1 MAKTKYDFKD
11 AQSFLQEVPAEE
23 LHSEVYGAML
33 LLDRI
38 TGKRNKKVADEV
50 FDVLVTCAD
59 LLASITPKQKG
70 GCREK
75 AA

>member
-1 MAKTKYDFKD
+1 MSKTRYDFRETQD
-11 AQSFLQEVPAEE
+11 FLQEVPAEE
-23 LHSEVYGAML
+23 LHSEVCGAMIM
-33 LLDRI
+33 LDRI

-70 GCREK
+70 GHNEV
-75 AA
+75 A